1 MAKAEILDSI
11 SRLISD
17 ARKILV
23 CGHDDPD
30 GDSLGTML
38 AMRRYLLT
46 LDKDVT
52 VIRKGTIP
60 YKYMFLPDID
70 RIIELENA
78 GGQHDLVI
86 FLECSNP
93 ARAGDVS
100 ALYSDNTKIIN
111 IDHHPDNSGYGDA
124 VWQAVN
130 ASSVGEMMWDFL
142 EHVGYVFDE
151 PCAMQLY
158 TAILTD
164 TGRFRFNSTTRKTM
178 EAAGR
183 MIECGANPRN
193 ICDRVYFSL
202 KPSTLK
208 LTGMLLNDME
218 YHADDRICFMF
229 LTEDKIKTSA
239 AAWDEV
245 EGLVDYALYGEKTLV
260 GGLLK
265 ERKAGLTKVSLRS
278 RGKYDV
284 SALAHKYNGGG
295 HVNASGCEIRL
306 PMKDAARQLLG
317 DIKEM
322 LE

>member
-1 MAKAEILDSI
+1 MAKADIQDEIYG
-11 SRLISD
+11 LISN

-38 AMRRYLLT
+38 GLRRYLLT

-52 VIRKGTIP
+52 VVRKGTIP

-70 RIIELENA
+70 NIVELENA
-78 GGQHDLVI
+78 DGQHDLVI

-93 ARAGDVS
+93 SRAGDVS
-100 ALYSDNTKIIN
+100 GLHALETKIIN
-111 IDHHPDNSGYGDA
+111 IDHHPDNTGYGDA
-124 VWQAVN
+124 VWQDVK
-130 ASSVGEMMWDFL
+130 ASSVGEMMWEFM
-142 EHVGYVFDE
+142 EHVGYDPDE
-151 PCAMQLY
+151 ACATQLY

-164 TGRFRFNSTTRKTM
+164 TGRFRFHSTTRKTM
-178 EAAGR
+178 ETAGR
-183 MIECGANPRN
+183 MIEFGADPRT

-202 KPSTLK
+202 RPSTLK
-208 LTGMLLNDME
+208 LTGLLLTDME
-218 YHADDRICFMF
+218 YHADDRVCFMF
-229 LTEDKIKTSA
+229 LTDDKIKTSA

-245 EGLVDYALYGEKTLV
+245 EGLVDYALFGEKTLV

>member
-1 MAKAEILDSI
+1 MAKAEILDNI

-17 ARKILV
+17 ANKILV

-30 GDSLGTML
+30 GDSVGTML

-52 VIRKGTIP
+52 VIRKGIIP

-70 RIIELENA
+70 RIIELQNA
-78 GGQHDLVI
+78 EGHHDLVI

-93 ARAGDVS
+93 ARAGNVS
-100 ALYSDNTKIIN
+100 ALYGDKTKIIN
-111 IDHHPDNSGYGDA
+111 IDHHPDNTGYGEA
-124 VWQAVN
+124 VWQDVE
-130 ASSVGEMMWDFL
+130 ASSVGEMIWEFL
-142 EHVGYVFDE
+142 DHVGYAFDE

-183 MIECGANPRN
+183 MIEYGASPRN

-208 LTGMLLNDME
+208 LTGMLLTDME

-229 LTEDKIKTSA
+229 LTEDKIKNSA

-245 EGLVDYALYGEKTLV
+245 EGLVDYANIPNHQY
-260 GGLLK
+260 
-265 ERKAGLTKVSLRS
+265 
-278 RGKYDV
+278 
-284 SALAHKYNGGG
+284 
-295 HVNASGCEIRL
+295 CI
-306 PMKDAARQLLG
+306 
-317 DIKEM
+317 
-322 LE
+322 